1 MSNNAAPKK
10 KSKKGGEAPPPE
22 VEKDPSEMTEGELL
36 QKQLE
41 DGTNEVNKYKY
52 MYIL

>member
-10 KSKKGGEAPPPE
+10 KSKKGAAEAPPPE
-22 VEKDPSEMTEGELL
+22 VEKDPSEMTESELL

-41 DGTNEVNKYKY
+41 DGTNEVNK
-52 MYIL
+52 